1 MTTRHIRAMRDSGT
15 DEVNPDEA
23 RNPNEPRDDEPRH
36 AQPTDQP
43 TPGQRVEHRAH
54 RRLGEEGPLGTVFAV
69 TGDTITVRFDSPAH
83 GTIGGFTARD
93 LRVIEDAPAL
103 ISEDSHTEA
112 QAKLVAAATVVLARF
127 GEESGGDARHWD
139 QLRHA
144 LELAPQPQ
152 PIAYFRRRN
161 YGGDPRVY
169 IEDTQTAA
177 DLERLTGRR
186 THTLQDLQILTSIG
200 AQFVEIADPRN
211 KSCFADILHHERT
224 SR

>member
-1 MTTRHIRAMRDSGT
+1 M
-15 DEVNPDEA
+15 
-23 RNPNEPRDDEPRH
+23 
-36 AQPTDQP
+36 TDQP

-69 TGDTITVRFDSPAH
+69 TSDADGRANITVRFDSPTH
-83 GTIGGFTARD
+83 GTVDGFTARD

-103 ISEDSHTEA
+103 ISEDNHTEA
-112 QAKLVAAATVVLARF
+112 QANLVAAATVVLARF
-127 GEESGGDARHWD
+127 GQESGGDARHWD
-139 QLRHA
+139 KLRHA

-152 PIAYFRRRN
+152 PIEYYQRSNFGNA
-161 YGGDPRVY
+161 PRIY
-169 IEDTQTAA
+169 IEDAQTAA

-211 KSCFADILHHERT
+211 KSCFADILHQERT